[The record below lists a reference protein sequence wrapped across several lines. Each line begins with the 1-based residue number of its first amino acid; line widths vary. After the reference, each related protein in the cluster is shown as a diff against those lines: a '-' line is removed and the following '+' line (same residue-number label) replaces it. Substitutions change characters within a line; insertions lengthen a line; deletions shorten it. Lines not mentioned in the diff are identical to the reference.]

1 MEVICRLDEII
12 KILGNNSFTNFVA
25 IASLIVATIAL
36 FENVRTNRRNNK
48 QYIDSIKPLLSFDFY
63 EKEMILL
70 LSIKNNGKTEAKDI
84 KIDVINLE
92 NNGNNELV
100 LDDLFGKSFEL
111 YPTEEVQGMIG
122 YLDES
127 ITKEAF
133 PKLNIKVSYFEGS
146 GKKRIEYDR
155 VISFRKEIYS
165 NNNLLYRLNE
175 NIDSISYSNNRIAN
189 YLEGKALF
197 KFDKINSYPNS
208 SLYEDMKKA
217 IGNIQKRGR
226 KNKNVK

>member
-127 ITKEAF
+127 ITQEAF